1 MTARL
6 YIALALAAAAIAGPA
21 MAAKQIVVRSSGP
34 SAKAYPVGKA
44 LDEGAQ
50 LSLRAGDSLTVLGP
64 AKARVLKGPGSFKL
78 AAVAETSP
86 YSRRSRFSARRG
98 PPLPRGPWAIDVGQ
112 SGTVCVAAKQPLSL
126 WRSSGD
132 SESTVTI
139 TGKSGQAVTLNWAAG
154 EQSLRWPDQ
163 MPLTDGLAYRVQ
175 LAGQTVPSE
184 WTIRT
189 VGSLAMDRSA
199 TAEAFLG
206 RGCGAQLDALV
217 ERALWEG

>member
-1 MTARL
+1 MASRL
-6 YIALALAAAAIAGPA
+6 LIALALIAFAAPA

-50 LSLRAGDSLTVLGP
+50 VSLRAGDTLTVLGP
-64 AKARVLKGPGSFKL
+64 AKARILKGPGSFKL

-98 PPLPRGPWAIDVGQ
+98 PPLPRGPWAIDVEQ
-112 SGTVCVAAKQPLSL
+112 SGAVCVPAKQPLSL

-132 SESTVTI
+132 GESTVTI
-139 TGKSGQAVTLNWAAG
+139 TGKSGKPLTLSWAAG
-154 EQSLRWPDQ
+154 EQMLRWPGQ
-163 MPLTDGLAYRVQ
+163 MPLADGLAYRVK
-175 LAGQTVPSE
+175 LAGQKAASE
-184 WTIRT
+184 WTIR
-189 VGSLAMDRSA
+189 SLGAIQMDRSA
-199 TAEAFLG
+199 TAEAFLD

-217 ERALWEG
+217 ERALWED

>member
-1 MTARL
+1 MSSRL
-6 YIALALAAAAIAGPA
+6 LIAVAMVAFAAPA

-34 SAKAYPVGKA
+34 SAKSYPIGKA

-50 LSLRAGDSLTVLGP
+50 LSLRAGDTLTVLGP

-78 AAVAETSP
+78 AAVADTSP

-98 PPLPRGPWAIDVGQ
+98 PPLPRGPWAIDVAQ
-112 SGTVCVAAKQPLSL
+112 SGAVCVAAKQPLSL

-132 SESTVTI
+132 AESTVTI
-139 TGKSGQAVTLNWAAG
+139 TGKAGKPLTLSWAAG
-154 EQSLRWPDQ
+154 EQELRWPEQ
-163 MPLTDGLAYRVQ
+163 MPLDDGLAYRVK
-175 LAGQTVPSE
+175 LAGQTAASE
-184 WTIRT
+184 WTIR
-189 VGSLAMDRSA
+189 SLGAMQMDRSA
-199 TAEAFLG
+199 TAEGFLG

>member
-1 MTARL
+1 MSGRL
-6 YIALALAAAAIAGPA
+6 LIALSLVALAAPA

-50 LSLRAGDSLTVLGP
+50 LSLRAGDTLTVLGP

-78 AAVAETSP
+78 AAVVETSP

-98 PPLPRGPWAIDVGQ
+98 PPLPRGPWAIDVEQ
-112 SGTVCVAAKQPLSL
+112 SGTVCVATKQPLTL
-126 WRSSGD
+126 WRPSGD
-132 SESTVTI
+132 GESTVTI
-139 TGKSGQAVTLNWAAG
+139 TGKAGTRLTLNWAAG
-154 EQSLRWPDQ
+154 EQTLGWPEQ
-163 MPLTDGLAYRVQ
+163 MPLADGLTYRVK
-175 LAGQTVPSE
+175 LAGQKAASE
-184 WTIRT
+184 WRIRSM
-189 VGSLAMDRSA
+189 GAMQMDRSA